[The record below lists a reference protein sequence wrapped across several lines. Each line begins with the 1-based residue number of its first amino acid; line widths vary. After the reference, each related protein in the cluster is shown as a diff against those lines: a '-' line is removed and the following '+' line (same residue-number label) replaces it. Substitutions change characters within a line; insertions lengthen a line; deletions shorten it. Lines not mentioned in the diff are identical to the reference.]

1 MVSLNCNKGGEKMK
15 KRRLKKWVKVV
26 LVIMGV
32 LMIIGMCKGLSK
44 LDEKQLENCMSAGH
58 SQSYCEKGL
67 R

>member
-1 MVSLNCNKGGEKMK
+1 MK

-26 LVIMGV
+26 LLLLAIGGFV
-32 LMIIGMCKGLSK
+32 LLMNLFGKYEDNELH
-44 LDEKQLENCMSAGH
+44 NCINVGH